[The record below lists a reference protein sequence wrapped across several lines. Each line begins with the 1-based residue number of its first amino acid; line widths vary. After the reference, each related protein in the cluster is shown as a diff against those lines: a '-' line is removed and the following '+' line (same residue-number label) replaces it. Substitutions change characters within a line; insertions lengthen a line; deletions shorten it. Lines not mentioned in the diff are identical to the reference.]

1 MSDASVTSRPR
12 IELTENGPYLVE
24 GLTSLS
30 NSKGEKLETKE
41 KIWLC
46 RCGGSNNK
54 PFCDGTHKKNG
65 FDSSKLT
72 DGSLN
77 KRDDYAKGPLTV
89 HDNRG
94 ICAHLGRCTDGL
106 PAVFRLRQEPW
117 IDPDGADGE
126 TIAGQVWHCP
136 SGALSHS
143 IDGVEHRDQ
152 EHEPG
157 ILVSKDGP
165 YFVMGDIAMS
175 VDEWGEGASREHY
188 TLCRCGRSKNK
199 PFCDGAHWDG
209 FKDEKN

>member
-1 MSDASVTSRPR
+1 MSDASVISRPR
-12 IELTENGPYLVE
+12 IEPTENGPYLVE

-41 KIWLC
+41 KVWLC

-65 FDSSKLT
+65 FDGGKLA
-72 DGSLN
+72 DGSLD

-94 ICAHLGRCTDGL
+94 LCAHIGRCTDGL

-117 IDPDGADGE
+117 IDPAGADDE
-126 TIAGQVWHCP
+126 TIAGQVRHCP

-143 IDGVEHRDQ
+143 VDGVEHRDQ

-165 YFVMGDIAMS
+165 YFVTGGIDLSA
-175 VDEWGEGASREHY
+175 DEWGDGASHEHY
-188 TLCRCGRSKNK
+188 TLCRCGGSKNK
-199 PFCDGAHWDG
+199 PFCDGTHWKG